1 MNNLETASIKEPEI
15 QRRGFWL
22 SAFLILVL
30 IANALTAFSYATNPE
45 LVMSLLPQANNLVTY
60 LLALIAFINV
70 ILATAI
76 WSWKKWGVI
85 GFYIGVVVV
94 FSVNLYL
101 GLGFLASM
109 PGLVGG
115 VIIYFTTKKCW
126 RRFS

>member
-1 MNNLETASIKEPEI
+1 MNNLETASIKKPEI

-22 SAFLILVL
+22 SAFLILVI

-45 LVMSLLPQANNLVTY
+45 LVMRLLPQANNLVTY

>member
-109 PGLVGG
+109 PSLVGG